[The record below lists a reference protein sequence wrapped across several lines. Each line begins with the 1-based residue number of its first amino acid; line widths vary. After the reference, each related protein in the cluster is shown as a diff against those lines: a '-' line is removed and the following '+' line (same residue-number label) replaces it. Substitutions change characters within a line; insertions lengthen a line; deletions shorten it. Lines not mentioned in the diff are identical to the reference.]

1 MSKLVLVKASNNIT
15 NAVANIRIAR
25 NSITIEIFDFD
36 GHFSELCFSL
46 TALHENSKISKTY
59 GPRNMKC
66 YTVIAYPYL

>member
-36 GHFSELCFSL
+36 GHFF
-46 TALHENSKISKTY
+46 
-59 GPRNMKC
+59 
-66 YTVIAYPYL
+66 